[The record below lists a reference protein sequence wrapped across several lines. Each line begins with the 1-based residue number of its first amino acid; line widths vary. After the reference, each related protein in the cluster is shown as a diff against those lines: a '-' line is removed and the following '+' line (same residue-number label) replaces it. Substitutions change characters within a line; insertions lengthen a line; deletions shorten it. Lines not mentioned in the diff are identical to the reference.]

1 MPSNAAFGK
10 FFKKKRMESGLTL
23 REFCRKHEF
32 DPGNMSKL
40 ERGLLPPPQ
49 SNEIKEQ
56 YAKALGIG
64 KGTDDWFTFFDLA
77 AACSGRLPQDI
88 ADDDEVLRA
97 LPLIFRT
104 ARTAKMDEEGLR
116 KFIEAIRQELR

>member
-1 MPSNAAFGK
+1 MPLNPAFGR

-23 REFCRKHEF
+23 RAFCRQHEF

-40 ERGLLPPPQ
+40 ERCLLPPPQ
-49 SNEIKEQ
+49 TNEIKEQ
-56 YAKALGIG
+56 YAKALGTK
-64 KGTDDWFTFFDLA
+64 KGTDDWFTFFDSA

-88 ADDDEVLRA
+88 ADDDELLRA

-104 ARTAKMDEEGLR
+104 ARTAKMDENTLR
-116 KFIEAIRQELR
+116 RFIEAIRQQLR